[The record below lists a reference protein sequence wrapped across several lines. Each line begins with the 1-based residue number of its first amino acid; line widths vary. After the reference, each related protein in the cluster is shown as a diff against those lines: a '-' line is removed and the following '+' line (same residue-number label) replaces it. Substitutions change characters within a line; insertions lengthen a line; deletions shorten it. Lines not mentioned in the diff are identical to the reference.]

1 MESGLK
7 ENIHLMWLS
16 GMQQPDHNTS
26 NRYRT
31 DRLKNVLKVIFSRV
45 AQLLSKNG
53 QLSLKGV
60 YQMEQKQKPDANR

>member
-1 MESGLK
+1 
-7 ENIHLMWLS
+7 
-16 GMQQPDHNTS
+16 MQQPDHNTS